1 MMPIVHKIGIPN
13 TKTQDQQNDPRND
26 RGRFLSDR
34 TNRAALAAVGPRPR
48 GVPAIHVHLGSI
60 IGNDDPRIQ
69 MM

>member
-1 MMPIVHKIGIPN
+1 M
-13 TKTQDQQNDPRND
+13 TPRND

-60 IGNDDPRIQ
+60 IGNDDPKIQ